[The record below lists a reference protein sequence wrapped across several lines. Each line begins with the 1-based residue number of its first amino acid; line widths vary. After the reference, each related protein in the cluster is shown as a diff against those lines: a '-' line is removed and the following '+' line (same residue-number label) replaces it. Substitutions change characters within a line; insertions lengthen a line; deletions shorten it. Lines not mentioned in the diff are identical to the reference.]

1 MTTKAK
7 TESPTSPLDVL
18 PFTDSS
24 FIPPQTLEA
33 RLLRI
38 QALGQRIAGHI
49 NFICGVANLAGTSAE
64 AKQKTVAV
72 FYERLLAFEGE
83 LDRIQE
89 NLRLG

>member
-1 MTTKAK
+1 MRTKAK
-7 TESPTSPLDVL
+7 TASPTTPPVVL
-18 PFTDSS
+18 PVANSW
-24 FIPPQTLEA
+24 FIPPLTLET
-33 RLLRI
+33 RLVRI

-49 NFICGVANLAGTSAE
+49 AFICGVTNLAGTSAE

-89 NLRLG
+89 NLRLE